1 MHGSGD
7 IRAVW
12 EGDAVVGRKKTNTK
26 GRKQYKRKR
35 KVNRKEKE
43 NNKKKKKSKHKRKE
57 NRKQKE
63 NNKKKRKLVSSAEL
77 LTSAIANVVIALYP
91 NTALLLCVI

>member
-12 EGDAVVGRKKTNTK
+12 EGDAVVGRKTNTK

-35 KVNRKEKE
+35 KVNRKG
-43 NNKKKKKSKHKRKE
+43 
-57 NRKQKE
+57 KE
-63 NNKKKRKLVSSAEL
+63 NNKKKRKHISSAGL
-77 LTSAIANVVIALYP
+77 
-91 NTALLLCVI
+91 